1 LGGHSLLAT
10 RLASRIRTTLGTE
23 LPLRTIFEAP
33 TAALLAEHLEDS
45 DDRRPPLTV
54 HHPRPGRT
62 PLSHAQRRLWFLD
75 KMEGG
80 SPTYHMPLAVHLHGN
95 LDTKAL
101 QQALTD
107 VIHRHESLRTTFE
120 EHDGEPLQNV
130 LPRAKAQLELDRVAV
145 SEGRLTDLLS
155 SAAVRPFNLRDD
167 LPLRATLFTISPSE
181 HVLLLVVH
189 HIAADGWSL
198 APLAQDL
205 SAAYRTRIQ
214 GEAPNWQP
222 LPVQYADYTL
232 WQQELLGDEND
243 PDSRAAHQLAHW
255 RTELD
260 GLPDEL
266 ALPYDRPRPRHP
278 SHRGESVA
286 WELPASIRQKLEE
299 LARESGASLFML
311 VHAALAGL
319 LTRLGAGHDIPIG
332 APIAGRTDEA
342 LHHQIGFFVNT
353 LVLRTDTSSNPS
365 FRTLLQRT
373 RATNL
378 HAYTHQD
385 IPFERLVE
393 ELNPVR
399 SAGRHPL
406 FQVMLNLEEDLAAS
420 SFELPGIEVSAEA
433 VAIDAAKFDLM
444 FNVVTAADGALRG
457 TVDFA
462 SDLFDHA
469 TVQNMA
475 ERFVMLCEAVAADP
489 DHPLADYELLTPD
502 ERHRVLVEWNDTAVE
517 VAGPGTLHER
527 FEEQATATP
536 DACALRFNE
545 QQLTYGKLNARANQV
560 AHGLIARGV
569 GPESVVAVALNRSTD
584 MVAALLGVLKAG
596 AAYLPIDLGY
606 PAERRQYMLDN
617 ARAAHVIDDTTLAG
631 LLDQQ
636 PDHDPR
642 ITTDPACAAYVIY
655 TSGSTGRPK
664 GVIIP
669 HEGIVN
675 RLQWMQHTY
684 QLTTHDRVLHKTPTG
699 FDVSVWEL
707 FWPLLQGAT
716 MVIAEP
722 DGHKDPTYLR
732 KLITQHNVTTAH
744 FVPSMLQVFLSE
756 TDSHSGACNS
766 LRRVICSGEALPTE
780 TADTFFRTLPHTELH
795 NLYG

>member
-1 LGGHSLLAT
+1 EQLLCTLFAETLGTSTPIGIDDNFFTLGGHSLLAT

-569 GPESVVAVALNRSTD
+569 GPESVVAVALNRST
-584 MVAALLGVLKAG
+584 
-596 AAYLPIDLGY
+596 
-606 PAERRQYMLDN
+606 
-617 ARAAHVIDDTTLAG
+617 
-631 LLDQQ
+631 
-636 PDHDPR
+636 
-642 ITTDPACAAYVIY
+642 
-655 TSGSTGRPK
+655 
-664 GVIIP
+664 
-669 HEGIVN
+669 
-675 RLQWMQHTY
+675 
-684 QLTTHDRVLHKTPTG
+684 
-699 FDVSVWEL
+699 
-707 FWPLLQGAT
+707 
-716 MVIAEP
+716 
-722 DGHKDPTYLR
+722 
-732 KLITQHNVTTAH
+732 
-744 FVPSMLQVFLSE
+744 
-756 TDSHSGACNS
+756 
-766 LRRVICSGEALPTE
+766 
-780 TADTFFRTLPHTELH
+780 
-795 NLYG
+795 